1 MTSDF
6 ELISAVLPFRL
17 QTVEAIS
24 ILALD
29 PVHLFSLRHS
39 KADLNE
45 YLASATSAFETLK

>member
-6 ELISAVLPFRL
+6 EVISAVLPFRL